1 MTKKEVF
8 KNEINYLR
16 NEEYKKNVETLLE
29 LVPDYF
35 FEVPAA
41 STGKYHPQFAQGNM
55 GLVRHTKVAIKIA
68 KDILMLEYLNNIFTE
83 DEKDLLLI
91 AIMFH
96 DTHKLGKEKE
106 KYTRF
111 DHPLVA
117 ASFIKENQNK
127 TTFTDKEIEI
137 ITNTIKSHMGQW
149 NTNKYTNI
157 ILPKPQNKYQLF
169 VHMCDFLSSKKY
181 LDVNFDEENNIVE

>member
-149 NTNKYTNI
+149 NTNKYSNI
-157 ILPKPQNKYQLF
+157 ILPKPQNKYQFF